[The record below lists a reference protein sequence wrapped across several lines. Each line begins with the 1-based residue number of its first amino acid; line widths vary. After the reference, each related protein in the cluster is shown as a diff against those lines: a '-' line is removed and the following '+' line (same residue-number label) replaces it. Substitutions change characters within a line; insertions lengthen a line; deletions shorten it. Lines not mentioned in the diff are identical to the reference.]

1 MKTLLSSVALLATL
15 SAAPATAATNLIAN
29 GSFEQGLAGWT
40 VVNNGQTNS
49 DAQVIGYNQA
59 SAYPTGAFGEAV
71 PTDNNTS
78 NPRFDAVGSNFLYLS
93 TDTGNNTLSQT
104 VNLVGGVS
112 YTFGFD
118 YYLPANGYANP
129 NNATLVA
136 SLAGS
141 EFARFDLGSQ
151 AATTWLYTSAAR
163 TFTAS
168 QSGAFTLSFSGNGYT
183 AKDVAIDRVF
193 LAPTAAV
200 PEPATWA
207 MMIAGFG
214 LVGGAL
220 RNANGRR
227 RKTSVSFA

>member
-1 MKTLLSSVALLATL
+1 MKILLSAIAAFAAISAVPAN
-15 SAAPATAATNLIAN
+15 AAPNLIAN

-40 VVNNGQTNS
+40 VVNNGQINS
-49 DAQVIGYNQA
+49 EAQVINYNQA

-71 PTDNNTS
+71 PTDNNSS
-78 NPRFDAVGSNFLYLS
+78 NPGFDAVGSKFLYLS

-104 VNLVGGVS
+104 VNLVAGTS

-136 SLAGS
+136 SLAGG

-151 AATTWLYTSAAR
+151 AATTWLYASAAR

-168 QSGAFTLSFSGNGYT
+168 QSGAFTLSFSGNGVT
-183 AKDVAIDRVF
+183 AKDVGIDRVF
-193 LAPTAAV
+193 MAQTSAV

-207 MMIAGFG
+207 MMIGGFG
-214 LVGGAL
+214 LVGASM
-220 RNANGRR
+220 RR
-227 RKTSVSFA
+227 RKTVAAFA